1 MLLRFLG
8 AAKTVTGSCYLL
20 SSGPQSILVDC
31 GLFQGPRALRERNYE
46 PFPVPP
52 ASLSHILLTHAHI
65 DHSGRIPYLVKNG
78 FRGRVITTAAT
89 ADLAGVMLPD
99 SGHVQEM
106 EVEQKNRRGQR
117 AGRER
122 IAPMYTAQDGFAS
135 LEYFDR
141 VEYGQDVDLGGG
153 MRARFLDAGH
163 ILGSAVLEITVVENG
178 LPARILF
185 SGDLGNAGY
194 HPLLAGPTPVGETD
208 FLVMESTYG
217 DRLHQDK
224 RDPAELL
231 AAVVNEAYARGGPLI
246 IPAFAAERTQDLLY
260 FLHRLWEGG
269 RIPPLPVYIDSPM
282 AIAATAVFE
291 KHHECYG
298 IQVQDMLRKGEEPLD
313 FAGVHYARTV
323 EESQALN
330 NLQGPVIIISASGM
344 ADAGRVRHHLK
355 HNLWRKEATVLFVG
369 YQAEGTMGRS
379 LMEGAKR
386 VTIFGEE
393 ISVGAQIKN
402 LDVFS
407 AHADQKGL
415 LEWARNF
422 RVPPR
427 LTFVVHGEPVAAE
440 TLARL
445 LTQELGWP
453 VIVPEWLG
461 EYDLTGQTVVAPGLR
476 QAREAL
482 DQKIRALEAEN
493 DQSKLEGLMKKL
505 AELAEYVNQ
514 IAPPES
520 PPPQPAAGQCPMDGG
535 KA

>member
-8 AAKTVTGSCYLL
+8 AAKTVTGSCYQLT
-20 SSGPQSILVDC
+20 SGSRSILVDC
-31 GLFQGPRALRERNYE
+31 GLFQGPKALRERNYQ

-78 FRGRVITTAAT
+78 FSGRIITTAAT
-89 ADLAGVMLPD
+89 ADLAAVMLPD

-106 EVEQKNRRGQR
+106 EVEQKNRRGAR
-117 AGRER
+117 AGREMVSP
-122 IAPMYTAQDGFAS
+122 IYTAADGYAA

-141 VEYGQDVDLGGG
+141 VEYGREVDLGGG
-153 MRARFLDAGH
+153 MKASFLDAGH
-163 ILGSAVLEITVVENG
+163 ILGSAMLQVTVAGNDR
-178 LPARILF
+178 PMRFLF

-194 HPLLAGPTPVGETD
+194 HPLLAEPTLVEETD
-208 FLVMESTYG
+208 FLLIESTYG
-217 DRLHQDK
+217 DRLHQDH

-231 AAVVNEAYARGGPLI
+231 EDVVQTAYRRGGPLI

-298 IQVQDMLRKGEEPLD
+298 IQVQDMLRKGQEPLD

-330 NLQGPVIIISASGM
+330 NLQGPAIIISASGM

-355 HNLWRKEATVLFVG
+355 HNLWRKDATVLLVG
-369 YQAEGTMGRS
+369 YQAEGTLGRS
-379 LMEGAKR
+379 LLEGAAR

-393 ISVGAQIKN
+393 IVVRARIRH

-415 LEWARNF
+415 LTWARHF
-422 RVPPR
+422 QVPPR
-427 LTFVVHGEPVAAE
+427 RTFVVHGEPAAAE
-440 TLARL
+440 TLGRL
-445 LTQELGWP
+445 LTSELGWP
-453 VIVPEWLG
+453 VIVPEWLE
-461 EYDLTGQTVVAPGLR
+461 EYDLTGQAGPGLR
-476 QAREAL
+476 ELREAVDRKL
-482 DQKIRALEAEN
+482 MVLEAEK
-493 DQSKLEGLMKKL
+493 DRGLVPELMKKL
-505 AELAEYVNQ
+505 AELDEYLNQ
-514 IAPPES
+514 VAPPAS
-520 PPPQPAAGQCPMDGG
+520 PVVSRPPVRECRPEGNR
-535 KA
+535 